1 MRKPAAS
8 KETAEAMGR
17 SRRRSRIDETN
28 VWIGYT
34 DLLSNSLLILL
45 LTIAVAALARASNE
59 KPPLLRLTE
68 QDSFRFPTG
77 SHDLSPAFLEAL
89 DRRIPEIQTTIRRYR
104 IDSIEV
110 IGHTDGQPAPGSSN
124 LDILMPRADHSGALP
139 DFRHGSN
146 TDLGLLRALAVAR
159 HLRTRLDPEGKRGL
173 IIRPYSAG
181 SLIGTDGSY
190 DPADT
195 GDRADRRRIEVRFTR
210 LEEG

>member
-1 MRKPAAS
+1 MVRRH
-8 KETAEAMGR
+8 TR
-17 SRRRSRIDETN
+17 SQADDTN
-28 VWIGYT
+28 FWMGYT

-68 QDSFRFPTG
+68 QESFRFPTG
-77 SHDLSPAFLEAL
+77 SHALSPAFLQAL
-89 DRRIPEIQTTIRRYR
+89 DRRIPEIRTILTRYR

-124 LDILMPRADHSGALP
+124 LDTLMPRATHSAPLP

-159 HLRTRLDPEGKRGL
+159 HLRARLDPDGRQGL

-190 DPADT
+190 DPADMR
-195 GDRADRRRIEVRFTR
+195 DRADRRRIDVRFTR
-210 LEEG
+210 REED